1 MRLKQA
7 ESSVPVSQSHTS
19 FAICTILQLLY
30 LWVHTWNCQWH
41 RNVCEW
47 GTVLGVPIAQLWECE
62 SDASLVVTSVDFLM
76 ESAKSLVGSVS
87 LWCPLRAHQTSL
99 PQLTPLP
106 VVQHTSLFWMG
117 QGRSGYLWQHST
129 HPGKLDTHSKT
140 RTFPHGRNQSPI
152 RFLLAMRCTTLKEGT
167 GRVKQLLLHSSL
179 FIISDFFF
187 SNSVLNFSTE
197 HLDFHSHHFWC
208 MFIKIAFL
216 GGGAKCVK
224 VSVLSFFWHYSHQAW
239 IQGLKEFMINN
250 HIQWLILFCP

>member
-1 MRLKQA
+1 M
-7 ESSVPVSQSHTS
+7 
-19 FAICTILQLLY
+19 
-30 LWVHTWNCQWH
+30 
-41 RNVCEW
+41 
-47 GTVLGVPIAQLWECE
+47 LGVPIAQLWECE

-99 PQLTPLP
+99 PQLSPLP

-187 SNSVLNFSTE
+187 FQQCVKLFYWT
-197 HLDFHSHHFWC
+197 LRLPQSHHFWC

-216 GGGAKCVK
+216 GGGGQNVWRCLFYHFSDITLIKPEFR
-224 VSVLSFFWHYSHQAW
+224 VSRNL
-239 IQGLKEFMINN
+239 
-250 HIQWLILFCP
+250 WLIITFND